1 MMHSRKKENP
11 LLKRLFTASILCASF
26 ALAGCG
32 STDSSGEFNPPPK
45 IPGKA
50 SYFDSEFLVVNCE
63 QDIPQFTLSS
73 MDSKPSPST
82 TKELCSCIAEE
93 ARLDKSGKTASQLM
107 LPGAVDLCVDKFK
120 L

>member
-1 MMHSRKKENP
+1 M
-11 LLKRLFTASILCASF
+11 KRILATSILCTSC
-26 ALAGCG
+26 ALASCG
-32 STDSSGEFNPPPK
+32 STDSSTEFNPPPK

-73 MDSKPSPST
+73 MDSRPSAST
-82 TKELCSCIAEE
+82 TKELCSCIAEK
-93 ARLDKSGKTASQLM
+93 ARLDKPGKTTSQRM